1 VCKIFGGWGSGVHV
15 RLNVLNLIFEP
26 PVEKI
31 TLQELVAR
39 VERGENVEV
48 VDYEGNLVVVDKV
61 KGVVKG
67 DFSQEDLSELKK
79 PTKEQLALAAEI
91 AKLLAE
97 ARQRFKIVYGPKE
110 VTIRVGSGFIRV
122 TEDDVRLA
130 GYSGL
135 EEAPLPLI
143 IDTLRK
149 YGEVKLLKP
158 LK

>member
-1 VCKIFGGWGSGVHV
+1 
-15 RLNVLNLIFEP
+15 
-26 PVEKI
+26 VEKI

-67 DFSQEDLSELKK
+67 DFSQEDLSELKKRKPRGK